1 MVPSSILLV
10 LIIKLVGHCPKNM
23 IKVSAVEFM
32 QNNPVRKRVSVLEPF
47 RTEILK
53 LKDAGYSVPQ
63 ILEFLKVN
71 NIEVSKTALISF
83 INVRTKSLSAV
94 SHKNINSGATK
105 VNSRATTNNK
115 PQALAADKV
124 QNSSMKPEKYN
135 PQLVEKNGHV
145 IDVNYKPSW
154 VDDDINLKDL
164 I

>member
-1 MVPSSILLV
+1 
-10 LIIKLVGHCPKNM
+10 M

-32 QNNPVRKRVSVLEPF
+32 QNNPARKRVSILEPF

-83 INVRTKSLSAV
+83 INVRTKLLSAA
-94 SHKNINSGATK
+94 SHKTI
-105 VNSRATTNNK
+105 NSRAIRINSSATTNSK
-115 PQALAADKV
+115 SQVPAAKEV
-124 QNSSMKPEKYN
+124 QNSSMKPEKHN
-135 PQLVEKNGHV
+135 QQLVEKNGRV